1 MKNVSD
7 EMSASIPT
15 EFDVNSTIN
24 RTNSSNIMTID
35 NLTGAFITA
44 VKNLNAQIII
54 DKDVAGRFII
64 TSVNSRLG
72 EVYG

>member
-15 EFDVNSTIN
+15 EFDVNSTIIG
-24 RTNSSNIMTID
+24 TNSSNIMTID

-64 TSVNSRLG
+64 TSVNNKLG
-72 EVYG
+72 MQY

>member
-15 EFDVNSTIN
+15 EFDVNSTIIG
-24 RTNSSNIMTID
+24 TNSSNIMTID

-54 DKDVAGRFII
+54 DKDVAGRFVI
-64 TSVNSRLG
+64 TSVNNKLG
-72 EVYG
+72 MLY

>member
-15 EFDVNSTIN
+15 EFDVNSTIIG
-24 RTNSSNIMTID
+24 TNSSNIMTID

-54 DKDVAGRFII
+54 DKDVAGRFVI
-64 TSVNSRLG
+64 TSVNNKLG
-72 EVYG
+72 MQY

>member
-15 EFDVNSTIN
+15 EFDVNSRLN
-24 RTNSSNIMTID
+24 GTNNSNVMTID

-54 DKDVAGRFII
+54 DKDVAGRFVI
-64 TSVNSRLG
+64 TSVNNKLG
-72 EVYG
+72 MQY

>member
-15 EFDVNSTIN
+15 EFDVNSTIIGK
-24 RTNSSNIMTID
+24 NSSNIMTID

-64 TSVNSRLG
+64 TSVNNKLG
-72 EVYG
+72 MQY

>member
-15 EFDVNSTIN
+15 EFDVNSTIIG
-24 RTNSSNIMTID
+24 TNSSNIMTID

-54 DKDVAGRFII
+54 DKDVAGRFVI
-64 TSVNSRLG
+64 TSVNNKLG
-72 EVYG
+72 MLW

>member
-15 EFDVNSTIN
+15 EFDVNSKIIGS
-24 RTNSSNIMTID
+24 NSSNIMTID

-64 TSVNSRLG
+64 TSVNNKLG
-72 EVYG
+72 MQY

>member
-15 EFDVNSTIN
+15 EFDVNSKIIG
-24 RTNSSNIMTID
+24 TNSSNIMTID

-64 TSVNSRLG
+64 TSVNNKLG
-72 EVYG
+72 MQY